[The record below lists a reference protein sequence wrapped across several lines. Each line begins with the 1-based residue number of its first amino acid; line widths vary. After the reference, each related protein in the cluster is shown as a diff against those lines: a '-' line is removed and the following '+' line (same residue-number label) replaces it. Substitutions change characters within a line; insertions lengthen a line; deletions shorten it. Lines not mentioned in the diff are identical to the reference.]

1 MERVTDHRI
10 KNGHLLY
17 EEAPMSVHRTIGL
30 HVFLSALSLLS
41 LTAQAADP
49 PRLEIT
55 GDYRYKVH
63 EPESMADA
71 KNLACREAFR
81 LAVINS
87 AIYREQTAMVVD
99 SALLRDLAYSLTTRV
114 EDQQILE
121 QTEQGRTVYCRVR
134 GYLATDESARVIR
147 TQLSGGPVPAEG
159 LDQNRVLR
167 LLSVKE
173 ESPGLLTVQYQALKR
188 LDWIG
193 THYQGGFRESADI
206 MVDFY
211 DDQGV
216 LIQSERYQA
225 RRTTTGDDVMS
236 PGAVGMLQVAK
247 PARAKTYRVWLVK

>member
-1 MERVTDHRI
+1 
-10 KNGHLLY
+10 
-17 EEAPMSVHRTIGL
+17 MSVHRTIGL

-41 LTAQAADP
+41 FTAQAAEP
-49 PRLEIT
+49 FRLEIT
-55 GDYRYKVH
+55 GDYRYRLH
-63 EPESMADA
+63 ESEPTADG
-71 KNLACREAFR
+71 KNLACREALR
-81 LAVINS
+81 LAVVNS
-87 AIYREQTAMVVD
+87 TIYREQTASVVD
-99 SALLRDLAYSLTTRV
+99 SVLLRDVAYNLSTRV

-121 QTEQGRTVYCRVR
+121 QTEQGRTLYCRVK
-134 GYLATDESARVIR
+134 GYLPADESARVIR

-173 ESPGLLTVQYQALKR
+173 ESPGVLTVQYQALKR

-193 THYQGGFRESADI
+193 THYQGGLRESADI

-225 RRTTTGDDVMS
+225 RRTATGEDVMS
-236 PGAVGMLQVAK
+236 PGAIGMLQVPR